1 MADMKFLMQQ
11 AQRMQ
16 EQLQKAQAELA
27 QQTVT
32 AEAGAGLVKVTMNG
46 RHEVKKVAFDPALL
60 QEEQGIVEDL
70 VAAAVNAAVKKVEE
84 LNRSSMGAMAS
95 GLNLPEGFKLP
106 F

>member
-1 MADMKFLMQQ
+1 MADMKLLLQQ

-16 EQLQKAQAELA
+16 EQLQKAQAEIA
-27 QQTVT
+27 KQTIT

-46 RHEVKKVAFDPALL
+46 RHEVQKVEFDPALL
-60 QEEQGIVEDL
+60 QEEQGIIEDL

>member
-16 EQLQKAQAELA
+16 EQMQKAQAELA
-27 QQTVT
+27 KQTVT
-32 AEAGAGLVKVTMNG
+32 GEAGAGLVKVTMNG
-46 RHEVKKVAFDPALL
+46 KHEVKQVSFDPSLL
-60 QEEQGIVEDL
+60 QEEQGVIEDL
-70 VAAAVNAAVKKVEE
+70 VAAAMNAAVRKVEE
-84 LNRSSMGAMAS
+84 LNRSSLGAMTS

>member
-27 QQTVT
+27 NQTVT

-46 RHEVKKVAFDPALL
+46 KHEVKKVEFDPALL
-60 QEEQGIVEDL
+60 QEEQGFIEDI

>member
-27 QQTVT
+27 KQTVT
-32 AEAGAGLVKVTMNG
+32 GEAGAGLVKITMNG
-46 RHEVKKVAFDPALL
+46 KHEVKRVEFDPTLL

-84 LNRSSMGAMAS
+84 LNRSSLGSMAS

>member
-16 EQLQKAQAELA
+16 EQLQKAQAEIA
-27 QQTVT
+27 RQTIT
-32 AEAGAGLVKVTMNG
+32 AESGAGLVKITMNG
-46 RHEVKKVAFDPALL
+46 KHEVQKVEFDPALL
-60 QEEQGIVEDL
+60 QEEQGFIEDL

>member
-27 QQTVT
+27 QKTVT

-46 RHEVKKVAFDPALL
+46 KHEVKKVEFDPSLL
-60 QEEQGIVEDL
+60 QEEQSFIEDL
-70 VAAAVNAAVKKVEE
+70 VAAAVNAAVQKVAE
-84 LNRSSMGAMAS
+84 LNRSSLGSMAS
-95 GLNLPEGFKLP
+95 GLNLPDGFKLP

>member
-16 EQLQKAQAELA
+16 EQLQKAQADLA
-27 QQTVT
+27 KQTVT
-32 AEAGAGLVKVTMNG
+32 AEAGAGLVKITMNG
-46 RHEVKKVAFDPALL
+46 KHEVKKVEFDPALL
-60 QEEQGIVEDL
+60 QEEQGFIEDI
-70 VAAAVNAAVKKVEE
+70 VAAAVNAAVKKLEE

>member
-27 QQTVT
+27 KQTVT
-32 AEAGAGLVKVTMNG
+32 GEAGAGLVKVTMNG
-46 RHEVKKVAFDPALL
+46 KHEVKKVEFDPTLL

-70 VAAAVNAAVKKVEE
+70 VAAAVNAAVRKVEE
-84 LNRSSMGAMAS
+84 LNRSSMGAMTS

>member
-16 EQLQKAQAELA
+16 EQLQKAQAEIA
-27 QQTVT
+27 RQTVT

-46 RHEVKKVAFDPALL
+46 RHEVKKVELDPALL
-60 QEEQGIVEDL
+60 QEEQGFIEDL

>member
-1 MADMKFLMQQ
+1 MADMKLLLQQ

-16 EQLQKAQAELA
+16 EQLQKAQAEIA
-27 QQTVT
+27 KQTIT

-46 RHEVKKVAFDPALL
+46 RHEVQKVEFDPALL
-60 QEEQGIVEDL
+60 QEERGVIEDI

>member
-27 QQTVT
+27 KQTVT

-46 RHEVKKVAFDPALL
+46 KHEVKKVEFDPSLL
-60 QEEQGIVEDL
+60 QEEQSFIEDL

-84 LNRSSMGAMAS
+84 LNRSSMGSMAA

>member
-16 EQLQKAQAELA
+16 EQLQKAQAEIA
-27 QQTVT
+27 KQTIT

-46 RHEVKKVAFDPALL
+46 KHEVKKVEFDPALL
-60 QEEQGIVEDL
+60 QEEQGVIEDL
-70 VAAAVNAAVKKVEE
+70 VAAAMNAAVKKVEE